1 MPAKSTRGKMTLVRQ
16 TCELIP
22 SHMVPKLAREYDI
35 DVRKFSAWSHVTA
48 HIYGQLTHAV
58 GLNDICDGLE
68 LNSSGLRAIR
78 GATPPKR
85 NTFSNANRTRDPR
98 MAEALYWRMIE
109 YLPTVTPSFGA
120 RRIRSGYLRR
130 FSTAPWIRPRYNWL
144 PTAWTGPSIG
154 AERRR
159 PSAT

>member
-22 SHMVPKLAREYDI
+22 SHMVPKLAREYEI
-35 DVRKFSAWSHVTA
+35 DARKFSPWSHTTA

-85 NTFSNANRTRDPR
+85 NTFSHANRTRDPR
-98 MAEALYWRMIE
+98 MAEALY
-109 YLPTVTPSFGA
+109 G
-120 RRIRSGYLRR
+120 RRC
-130 FSTAPWIRPRYNWL
+130 
-144 PTAWTGPSIG
+144 
-154 AERRR
+154 
-159 PSAT
+159 